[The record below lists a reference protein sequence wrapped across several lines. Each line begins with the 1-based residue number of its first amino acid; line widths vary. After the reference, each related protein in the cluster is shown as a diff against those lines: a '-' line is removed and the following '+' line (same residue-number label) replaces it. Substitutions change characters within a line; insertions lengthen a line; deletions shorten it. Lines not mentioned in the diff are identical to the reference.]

1 MILLKPSLSSTP
13 ITSSR
18 GDNRSISMVGSRNE
32 NIIIE
37 ENDENTVEV
46 KITEFLLK
54 YY

>member
-1 MILLKPSLSSTP
+1 MQ
-13 ITSSR
+13 
-18 GDNRSISMVGSRNE
+18 GSRNE